1 MSPTSPPSRAKLTP
15 GIGFAISETLAKASA
30 NVAIIYHSAKDAE
43 EVASNLASKYN
54 VKCQAWKCDVG
65 DADVVK
71 KTFAEINEKMG
82 PVTGLV
88 ANAGVSVV
96 KDALDMKKEDFSFV
110 CE

>member
-1 MSPTSPPSRAKLTP
+1 MSFSIAARLKLIQ
-15 GIGFAISETLAKASA
+15 GIGKAISETLAKANA

-43 EVASNLASKYN
+43 EVAADIAQKYS

-65 DADVVK
+65 DADIVK